1 VVIGVELSREDYG
14 SITAT
19 AIKRGLEPL
28 DTITD
33 PRIRLGGPVG
43 RILVGEK
50 KIIIFLAK
58 TNMLLYF
65 IKYCDI
71 FAS

>member
-1 VVIGVELSREDYG
+1 VIDVKLSREDRG

-19 AIKRGLEPL
+19 AIKRRLEPL

-33 PRIRLGGPVG
+33 PRIRLDGPVE